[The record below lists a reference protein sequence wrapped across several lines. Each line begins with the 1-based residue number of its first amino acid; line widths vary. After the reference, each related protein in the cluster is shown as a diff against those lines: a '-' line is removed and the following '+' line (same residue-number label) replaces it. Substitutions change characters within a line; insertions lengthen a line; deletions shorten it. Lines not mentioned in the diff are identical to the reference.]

1 MLNMD
6 DNLTSLDDL
15 QRKIDEANALKGL
28 KKEGEPEEEQ
38 PQNMGAVLQ
47 VGIELVSGV
56 AVGAFAGY
64 FLDRWLGTMPL
75 FFILCF
81 FLGAAAGW
89 RNLMRQAR
97 KGTES

>member
-1 MLNMD
+1 MPLD
-6 DNLTSLDDL
+6 ENLPSLDDL
-15 QRKIDEANALKGL
+15 QKKIDEANALKGL

-38 PQNMGAVLQ
+38 PQNMGAALQ

-56 AVGAFAGY
+56 AVGAFVGY
-64 FLDRWLGTMPL
+64 FIDHWLGTMPL

-89 RNLMRQAR
+89 RNLVRQAR
-97 KGTES
+97 KGTGS